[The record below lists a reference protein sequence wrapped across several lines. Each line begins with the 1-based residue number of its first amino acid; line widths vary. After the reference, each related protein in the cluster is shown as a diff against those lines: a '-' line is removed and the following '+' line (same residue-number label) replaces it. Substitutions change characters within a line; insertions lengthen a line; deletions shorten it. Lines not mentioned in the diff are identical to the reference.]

1 VTETLLT
8 IALRFGVLSLFAIG
22 GGVSILIPQLHE
34 EVVRQYHWVD
44 DRAFAELIAISQ
56 ASPGPNFL
64 LIPLI
69 GWRVAS
75 WPGAFVGLVAFM
87 SIPLVLSVTV
97 GRILHDRENETIA
110 LLRRAFRPLT
120 GGMWIASGIVV
131 ARTVDHAVADVVVT
145 IIVAACAIFVE
156 ANPLWWCVGA
166 GVLGALIG

>member
-69 GWRVAS
+69 CWRVAS

>member
-1 VTETLLT
+1 MTETLLT